1 MHSVGKIVRPVR
13 QMIHLEKY
21 NIILGSNS
29 PRRKELLSGLD
40 INFEVITPPDVDEV
54 YPPNLWKEEIPVY
67 LSKLKA
73 DAYRTK
79 MKDNTLLI
87 TADTIVWLNAKVYGK
102 PADEADAKQMLLALS
117 GKTHE
122 VITGVCITTIEK
134 QKAFFA
140 VSKVKFASLDEDEID
155 YYISKYKP
163 YDKAGSYGVQEWIGY
178 IGVEKLDGSFY
189 NVMGLPVRML
199 YKYLKDWNKK

>member
-1 MHSVGKIVRPVR
+1 MLDNIS
-13 QMIHLEKY
+13 EY
-21 NIILGSNS
+21 NIVLGSNS
-29 PRRKELLSGLD
+29 PRRQELLSGLD
-40 INFEVITPPDVDEV
+40 INFKIRTIPDVEEV
-54 YPPNLWKEEIPVY
+54 YPSTLWKEEIPVY

-73 DAYRTK
+73 DAYKTEMDDK
-79 MKDNTLLI
+79 TLLI

-102 PADEADAKQMLLALS
+102 PNDKEDAKEMLRELS

-122 VITGVCITTIEK
+122 VITGVCLTTKNK
-134 QKAFFA
+134 QTNFFA
-140 VSKVKFASLDEDEID
+140 VSKVTLATLDEEEIE

-178 IGVEKLDGSFY
+178 IGVEKLEGSFY

-199 YKYLKDWNKK
+199 YMYLKNWISE